1 MRLISFA
8 LTTDQVRA
16 QTKTQTRRLGW
27 EHAKVGD
34 RLRGVRKVQG
44 RRKDEPLVDL
54 AIVEITAVRTERLCD
69 ISADDLAREGFPGM
83 SAQDFALK
91 FPCEPTAEVTVI
103 DFKYLD
109 DEVVLD
115 VANGWAPEYVAALLD
130 NVKAGKHKPGTVDA
144 VNAAVKRAR
153 AATNDRKGADPSE
166 WPKDLRV
173 QEMPK

>member
-1 MRLISFA
+1 
-8 LTTDQVRA
+8 
-16 QTKTQTRRLGW
+16 
-27 EHAKVGD
+27 
-34 RLRGVRKVQG
+34 
-44 RRKDEPLVDL
+44 
-54 AIVEITAVRTERLCD
+54 
-69 ISADDLAREGFPGM
+69 M